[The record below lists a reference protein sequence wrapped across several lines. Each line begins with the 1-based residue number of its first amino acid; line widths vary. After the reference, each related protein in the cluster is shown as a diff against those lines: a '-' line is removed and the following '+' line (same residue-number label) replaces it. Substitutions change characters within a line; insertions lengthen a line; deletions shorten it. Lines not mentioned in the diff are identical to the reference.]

1 MEIDDVLKDVS
12 NFVSPY
18 PPLIST
24 YNKAGKLIHTL
35 PRMAAPFTP
44 MNAQQ
49 FEYVQDGHEHLFLY
63 GDRGGGKSLVT
74 RAHAHACAM
83 AYPGFVYGLLRT
95 SYPEL
100 IKNHLVFLKEEMES
114 LKIGGVSGSYHQND
128 HIAYYPNG
136 SKGFYMQAE
145 TENQVRNALGVEMF
159 LVIFDEAPTFQWEHI
174 RMISA
179 SVRVPKGSG
188 LIAMKRYSGNPIG
201 PCIDELY
208 KYFRLEGEEVDMQQ
222 DPEYRPQDWHAIKI
236 SMNDNPHLDVEQYR
250 RGLGVGL
257 PEHIRKAWLDGERFL
272 EGALFEVIKSKK
284 NYRGD
289 IIPYHVIHDMPQIE
303 G

>member
-1 MEIDDVLKDVS
+1 
-12 NFVSPY
+12 
-18 PPLIST
+18 
-24 YNKAGKLIHTL
+24 
-35 PRMAAPFTP
+35 
-44 MNAQQ
+44 
-49 FEYVQDGHEHLFLY
+49 
-63 GDRGGGKSLVT
+63 
-74 RAHAHACAM
+74 M
-83 AYPGFVYGLLRT
+83 AYPGFTYGLLRT

-114 LKIGGVSGSYHQND
+114 LRGSYHQND
-128 HIAYYPNG
+128 HIAHYPNG

-159 LVIFDEAPTFQWEHI
+159 LVIFDEAPTFNWEHI

-188 LIAMKRYSGNPIG
+188 LVAMKRYSGNPMG
-201 PCIDELY
+201 PCIDELF
-208 KYFRLEGEEVDMQQ
+208 KYFQIDGEEVDRAE

-272 EGALFEVIKSKK
+272 EGQLFEVIPKK
-284 NYRGD
+284 RDSRGN
-289 IIPYHVIHDMPQIE
+289 IIPYHILSEMPQIE
-303 G
+303 A